1 MMSGCGKGD
10 HNVDRVLALRQNLLN
25 GNGCTF
31 YCEIVADYG
40 DSLYT
45 FGMNCSTDKDGNLDF
60 AVEEPDSIS
69 GITGRIS
76 SEQAHLTFDDQV
88 LLFEMMADGQVT
100 PVSGPWLMMKALRSG
115 YISACSIV
123 NNGVQLYIQD
133 SYEED
138 ALMLD
143 ISLSSSFI
151 PESAQI
157 VFDGKR
163 ILSLR
168 VEDFKIV

>member
-1 MMSGCGKGD
+1 MMTGCGKGD
-10 HNVDRVLALRQNLLN
+10 HNVDRVLASRQKLLN
-25 GNGCTF
+25 ANGCTF

-45 FGMNCSTDKDGNLDF
+45 FGMNCSVDKAGNLDF
-60 AVEEPDSIS
+60 TVKEPDSIA
-69 GITGRIS
+69 GITGNIS
-76 SEQAHLTFDDQV
+76 SKQAHLTFDDQV

-100 PVSGPWLMMKALRSG
+100 PVSGPWLLMKALRSG
-115 YISACSIV
+115 YISACSMV
-123 NNGVQLYIQD
+123 DNGVQVYIQD

-138 ALMLD
+138 ALMLEV
-143 ISLSSSFI
+143 SLTSSFI
-151 PESAQI
+151 PELVQI

-168 VEDFKIV
+168 VENFKIV